1 MRPSLPSGVTLGQ
14 FTAAFVPFGL
24 LLSVAL
30 LWPETT
36 QALDLYRTKA
46 TILAAS
52 ALLIPAFAL
61 YPFAGMSPRVAN
73 LAHLFW
79 SFAYLTFLVHAGW
92 AVFIVFHGVTDT
104 FKQMGTLIAGMNFLL
119 LIWWGIEVVLLWTVR
134 NPSHGFAVFQWAT
147 RVFVFLVFAVTLL
160 FLRATPPARLLGIV
174 LVVATL
180 AALIIS
186 RWAGVRTREQVAT
199 A

>member
-1 MRPSLPSGVTLGQ
+1 MRPILPSGITLNQ
-14 FTAAFVPFGL
+14 LTTAFVPFGL
-24 LLSVAL
+24 LLSAAL

-61 YPFAGMSPRVAN
+61 YPFGVLSIRVAN
-73 LAHLFW
+73 LANLFW
-79 SFAYLTFLVHAGW
+79 TFAYLTFLVHAFW
-92 AVFIVFHGVTDT
+92 AVFIVFHGVADT

-119 LIWWGIEVVLLWTVR
+119 LIWWGIEVLLLWTVR
-134 NPSHGFAVFQWAT
+134 YVSHGFAVFQWAT
-147 RVFVFLVFAVTLL
+147 RVFVFLVFALTLI
-160 FLRATPPARLLGIV
+160 FLRGTPPARLLGIV
-174 LVVATL
+174 LVVSTL
-180 AALIIS
+180 AAWFI
-186 RWAGVRTREQVAT
+186 RHWAGDRTDEQVGT

>member
-1 MRPSLPSGVTLGQ
+1 MRPILPSGITLNQ
-14 FTAAFVPFGL
+14 FTAAFIPYGL
-24 LLSVAL
+24 LLSAAL

-52 ALLIPAFAL
+52 TLLIPAFAL
-61 YPFAGMSPRVAN
+61 YPFGVLSMRVAN
-73 LAHLFW
+73 LANLFW
-79 SFAYLTFLVHAGW
+79 TFAYLTFLVHAFW
-92 AVFIVFHGVTDT
+92 AVFIVFHGVADT

-119 LIWWGIEVVLLWTVR
+119 LIWWGIEVLLLWTVR
-134 NPSHGFAVFQWAT
+134 HVSHGFAVFQWAT

-160 FLRATPPARLLGIV
+160 FLRATPPARLLGIA

-180 AALIIS
+180 AAWFI
-186 RWAGVRTREQVAT
+186 RHWAGDRTDEQVGT